1 MARKPNSYEYAIL
14 DKLLCLGMDVIDGLL
29 NFELLQN
36 AYLSDYPY
44 KDPKGLFDLIN
55 ACSSCVK
62 NFEEFMEDEEGK
74 K

>member
-14 DKLLCLGMDVIDGLL
+14 SMLLSIGMDELDKKL

-36 AYLSDYPY
+36 VHSGDYPY
-44 KDPKGLFDLIN
+44 KDTKGLFDLLN
-55 ACSSCVK
+55 TCSSCIDVFK
-62 NFEEFMEDEEGK
+62 EFMEDEGK